1 MSQFSTVWVLSDVL
15 SPLPELMGGAS
26 SLGQSINVFT
36 FNDEQSIAAFKLGAT
51 AVFQLEGKPDDR
63 IMEDY
68 AQSIVETIKS
78 HSDAGLVLLPNTRRG
93 KLFAARLGHRLAAV
107 VSNDAQ
113 SLSTQN
119 DALVA
124 KHMVYG

>member
-78 HSDAGLVLLPNTRRG
+78 HFFR
-93 KLFAARLGHRLAAV
+93 
-107 VSNDAQ
+107 
-113 SLSTQN
+113 
-119 DALVA
+119 
-124 KHMVYG
+124 